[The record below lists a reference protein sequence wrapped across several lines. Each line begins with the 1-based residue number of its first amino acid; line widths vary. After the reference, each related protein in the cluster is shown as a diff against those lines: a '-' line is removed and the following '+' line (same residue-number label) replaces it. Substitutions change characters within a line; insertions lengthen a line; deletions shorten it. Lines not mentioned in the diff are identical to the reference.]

1 MIKKNI
7 KGTCG
12 IWSVDETI
20 TPKGFRDI
28 VPRTG
33 KNIEK
38 VEAVK
43 KKHLTALLFSC
54 IVAKVMFDGKDCRT
68 QYAV

>member
-1 MIKKNI
+1 MGKVEYEKVDEIKNI
-7 KGTCG
+7 KG
-12 IWSVDETI
+12 
-20 TPKGFRDI
+20 
-28 VPRTG
+28 
-33 KNIEK
+33 
-38 VEAVK
+38 VK